1 MIVYLDQLKG
11 TCLLLIS
18 FYFVHMYIYDIYR
31 QMYINRQVYRKININ
46 IFNKTLNIIPSNIF
60 NISDILAILRK
71 GEGDVLRNFFLE
83 GRGIGKGIVNF
94 RKKGSGLLFDL
105 PFFFS
110 IFIVKMQSICNLIG

>member
-1 MIVYLDQLKG
+1 
-11 TCLLLIS
+11 
-18 FYFVHMYIYDIYR
+18 MYIYDIYR

-83 GRGIGKGIVNF
+83 GRGTGKGIVNF
-94 RKKGSGLLFDL
+94 RKKASGLLFDL
-105 PFFFS
+105 PFFFLC
-110 IFIVKMQSICNLIG
+110 FYR